1 MSAAPQILTS
11 PGPVADAFM
20 KSTAF
25 ICGIIGPVGSGKTMA
40 ALQKG
45 LRIAAMQGGTRNA
58 QGVVI
63 RRARIGIIRESYP
76 SIDSTI
82 LKSWFNIVPREYGKF
97 SGKAPYTHNFAKVLK
112 RDEDGQP
119 CDILEVEF
127 EFRAIGDQTVEQ
139 ACRGWEV
146 VAVIVDEADLQ
157 PPELVAFLTGRVG
170 RGQMDPALVKL
181 PTIILSLNMPDI
193 DNHAYQLLV
202 EQDLS
207 WLSEDDKA
215 ALAGV
220 LQGRKLIERFIQP
233 GGTEPDAE
241 NLHNLPGGRGYYVI
255 QVAANRHRPGY
266 VDRMVHNKPVPLMHG
281 LPVNPQ
287 FAFRDH
293 VGAVTWDRRCKLIVG
308 VDQGNFCAAVALFRD
323 EYGRVRTCGEVVNT
337 APDGRS
343 LLKVGPSF
351 FGKKLRAH
359 LLSKYPGLRTDQV
372 RVVGDPAMFLAS
384 DSPADVQDWRIAF
397 QSALGFPV
405 HRAKTNKAALRNEAI
420 WKAMAERGGYEV
432 DASCKH
438 LIRAHSGGYRWQKE
452 TLHTGETRGDLTIA
466 DTVYT
471 HVADAEQYAALE
483 GEHVV
488 EDVRGRKRQRGGA
501 MLRFDTD
508 FDIFSTLPGE

>member
-1 MSAAPQILTS
+1 MSDARQVLTS

-20 KSTAF
+20 RSDAF

-45 LRIAAMQGGTRNA
+45 LRIAAMQGGKRNA
-58 QGVVI
+58 QGVLV
-63 RRARIGIIRESYP
+63 RKARVGIIRESYP

-82 LKSWFNIVPREYGKF
+82 LKSWFNIIPREYGHF
-97 SGKAPYTHNFAKVLK
+97 SGKAPYTHSFAKVLK
-112 RDEDGQP
+112 RDADGQP
-119 CDILEVEF
+119 VDILEVEY

-146 VAVIVDEADLQ
+146 IVVIVDEADLQ
-157 PPELVAFLTGRVG
+157 PPELAAFLTGRVG
-170 RGQMDPALVKL
+170 RGQMDPDLVKL

-202 EQDLS
+202 ERDMS
-207 WLSEDDKA
+207 WLTEDDRD
-215 ALAGV
+215 ALGKV
-220 LQGRKLIERFIQP
+220 LNGRKLIDCFIQP
-233 GGTEPDAE
+233 GGMEPEAE

-266 VDRMVHNKPVPLMHG
+266 VDRMVHNKPVPLMFG
-281 LPVNPQ
+281 LPVNPG
-287 FAFRDH
+287 FVHREH
-293 VGAVTWDRRCKLIVG
+293 VGKVTWDRRFKLIVG
-308 VDQGNFCAAVALFRD
+308 VDQGNFCAAVEGFRN
-323 EYGRVRTCGEVVNT
+323 EYGQIRTCGEVVNT

-351 FGKKLRAH
+351 FGKKLRSY
-359 LLSKYPGLRTDQV
+359 LLGKYPGLRPEHI

-384 DSPADVQDWRIAF
+384 DSPKDVQDWRIAF

-420 WKAMAERGGYEV
+420 WKAQAERGGYLV
-432 DASCKH
+432 DDSARH

-452 TLHTGETRGDLTIA
+452 TLGTGETRGDLTIA

-471 HVADAEQYAALE
+471 HVADAEQYMALE

-488 EDVRGRKRQRGGA
+488 EDIRGRKRQAGGPT
-501 MLRFDTD
+501 LRFDTD
-508 FDIFSTLPGE
+508 FDIFATLPGD